1 MLYEIG
7 VLAFS
12 IPPLTVQPI
21 VENAV
26 RHGALCREDGGT
38 VLLRT
43 EETDSAYL
51 ITVQDD
57 GLGIGPDPT
66 ESGNCSHIGH
76 CQCTQAA
83 CDIMQRHIGNREHAW
98 CGNDSGNTIP
108 KEGADYDIY
117 GN

>member
-1 MLYEIG
+1 MKS
-7 VLAFS
+7 ACWHS

-66 ESGNCSHIGH
+66 ESGNCSHIGIVNVRRRLAIL
-76 CQCTQAA
+76 CRGTLKSRARLVWER
-83 CDIMQRHIGNREHAW
+83 QR
-98 CGNDSGNTIP
+98 
-108 KEGADYDIY
+108 
-117 GN
+117 